1 VLRLRARIVLF
12 ASIFAVLAGLIT
24 AAPAHAAPARFQAD
38 AEGTTVLT
46 CQPLDFNAGNLFDLM
61 NTTLSGFAPSHGTPV
76 TVPSNADLTMAGL
89 NAGRDALNTAIMNTP
104 GRKIVFGYSRGAQI
118 ASEWLRYYANKP
130 DAPDADDLSFV
141 LIGNPQRRLGGAPGK
156 TLDGVQ
162 LLPTPD
168 TTQYT
173 VTDLSRRWDGWANT
187 DNWPDGPSFSA
198 SNYLNTVGRWIVHS
212 NYTQQ
217 SVTDPANM
225 TRAVV
230 GHTTYVVTP

>member
-1 VLRLRARIVLF
+1 MRARIVLF

-118 ASEWLRYYANKP
+118 ASEWLRYYASKP
-130 DAPDADDLSFV
+130 ALQD
-141 LIGNPQRRLGGAPGK
+141 
-156 TLDGVQ
+156 
-162 LLPTPD
+162 
-168 TTQYT
+168 
-173 VTDLSRRWDGWANT
+173 
-187 DNWPDGPSFSA
+187 
-198 SNYLNTVGRWIVHS
+198 
-212 NYTQQ
+212 
-217 SVTDPANM
+217 
-225 TRAVV
+225 
-230 GHTTYVVTP
+230 